1 MSDDAREIEY
11 LRRHAQRLLA
21 IAEIHKGPASPQ
33 LHSIVRE
40 IQTRIEKLDDRRTK

>member
-1 MSDDAREIEY
+1 MEGDIKEIEY

-33 LHSIVRE
+33 LHEMVRE
-40 IQTRIEKLDDRRTK
+40 IQTRIDQLEARRK